1 MPQLVFPQGQVNTPT
16 GVANQQGQFQ
26 GFANLGQG
34 LQNLGYQDA
43 RAKAAAQKAAQS
55 DYQKS
60 QGYLMYLESSTA
72 YKAGLRDIEQRI
84 SSPREQA
91 EAADEFTQK
100 HIQEFTQRSAEAGL
114 GDEWLKHAVPY
125 TISAQEKFLNTKHG
139 EIHDYSVSVM
149 EAEGNVAVQQAVN
162 EGVGFT
168 VQSQVGGANPK
179 LTFDDNTQEVMGTI
193 LHAYADS
200 VTARA
205 RDGVTPAEMSK
216 QIQTVTKSM
225 AKQVGQKAASANPQ
239 AFKDIDPTK
248 EFTITMPL
256 FDLDG
261 GFRSYDVVMDQEDV
275 ADLRDFAN
283 KQLAVQRT
291 EEAAKHEAE
300 KRVINQATDITEDTI
315 TQGFINRMDPQ
326 FLYDQLDQ
334 AAQRGE
340 DVGRIAKMRAHVD
353 EYYRARA
360 GDPNE
365 PMPPEVEMID
375 RKIRLGGTVGE
386 NAIGQEELMDLSSYL
401 GMSQAHRTA
410 LLSTWNSRRSQDTT
424 KADQWMAKELDH
436 MEKRFVSIVKGQ
448 SPYGNMILTDS
459 VERLGNEVAAQMEAA
474 FEAIPPEKRTFE
486 EIRRVAYEAQIQAL
500 PAVFETLSE
509 RMEPKDQAALG
520 RMLNSQLPQGKPSGM
535 DTRDWVLKNV
545 MAGRIKPED
554 APMLNFMT
562 EFYNLNNRPS
572 NVQALEA
579 QQPREQNFPEYEV
592 IQRMQ
597 GVSNEEKLRLA
608 EEYDALKDRRQ
619 RQADILAENQRR
631 MEEADKAV
639 AESKALRSKGKQ

>member
-16 GVANQQGQFQ
+16 GIAQQQGQFQ
-26 GFANLGQG
+26 GFTNLGTG
-34 LQNLGYQDA
+34 LTNLGYQQD
-43 RAKAAAQKAAQS
+43 RAKIAAQQAAQS

-60 QGYLMYLESSTA
+60 QGYLMFLDSSTA
-72 YKAGLRDIEQRI
+72 YKAGLHDIEQRI

-91 EAADEFTQK
+91 EAADAFTQK
-100 HIQEFTQRSAEAGL
+100 HIQEYTQKSSEAGL

-139 EIHDYSVSVM
+139 EIHDYSVSTM

-168 VQSQVGGANPK
+168 IQSDVGGVNPK
-179 LTFDDNTQEVMGTI
+179 LTFDDNTQEVMGSI

-225 AKQVGQKAASANPQ
+225 AKQVGQKAASANPM

-248 EFTITMPL
+248 EFTISMPL

-261 GFRSYDVVMDQEDV
+261 GFRSYDVVMDQNDV
-275 ADLRDFAN
+275 ADLRDYAN

-291 EEAAKHEAE
+291 EEAAKRDAE
-300 KRVINQATDITEDTI
+300 QRMVSKATDVTEDTI
-315 TQGFINRMDPQ
+315 TQGFINRIDPQ
-326 FLYDQLDQ
+326 FLYNQLDQ

-365 PMPPEVEMID
+365 PMPPAVEMID

-386 NAIGQEELMDLSSYL
+386 NAVGQEELMDLSSYL
-401 GMSQAHRTA
+401 GFSQAQRTA
-410 LLSTWNSRRSQDTT
+410 LLSTWNSRRSQETT
-424 KADQWMAKELDH
+424 KSDQWIAKELDH
-436 MEKRFVSIVKGQ
+436 AEKRFVSIVKGQ
-448 SPYGNMILTDS
+448 SAYGHVVLTDS
-459 VERLGNEVAAQMEAA
+459 VERLGNEVAAHMEAA
-474 FEAIPPEKRTFE
+474 FEGIPPEKRTFD

-500 PAVFETLSE
+500 PAVFADIAE

-520 RMLNSQLPQGKPSGM
+520 RMLNSKLPQGKPPGM

-545 MAGRIKPED
+545 MAGRIKPGD

-562 EFYNLNNRPS
+562 EFYNLNNAPAA
-572 NVQALEA
+572 VQALEA
-579 QQPREQNFPEYEV
+579 QQPREQNFAEYEV
-592 IQRMQ
+592 IKRMQ
-597 GVSNEEKLRLA
+597 GVSDEEKLRLA
-608 EEYDALKDRRQ
+608 EEYDSLKDRRQ
-619 RQADILAENQRR
+619 RQSDIIEENRKR
-631 MEEADKAV
+631 MEAADKAV
-639 AESKALRSKGKQ
+639 AESKALRSKGKK